1 MKIKR
6 ILIRILF
13 NNKLNRNLIKLEF
26 IYKYRLVI
34 KRYALYIL
42 INFNNSIIG
51 IINSYTKV
59 LNLRIGYRYKKISL
73 NLILKGVNNIIL
85 EIL

>member
-6 ILIRILF
+6 ILVKILF

-26 IYKYRLVI
+26 IYKYRLAI

-42 INFNNSIIG
+42 INFNNFIISII
-51 IINSYTKV
+51 NNYTKA
-59 LNLRIGYRYKKISL
+59 LNLRIGCRYKKIFL
-73 NLILKGVNNIIL
+73 NLILGGVNNIIL
-85 EIL
+85 KIL

>member
-1 MKIKR
+1 M
-6 ILIRILF
+6 
-13 NNKLNRNLIKLEF
+13 
-26 IYKYRLVI
+26 
-34 KRYALYIL
+34 
-42 INFNNSIIG
+42 NFNNSIIG

-73 NLILKGVNNIIL
+73 NLILKKINNITL